1 VAGAPDYTTAVRL
14 TLLGTGTPIP
24 DIERRGPASLVQV
37 GDERILID
45 TGAGVLHRLLE
56 AGLPPGRMPDGTRH
70 LDRILITHLHSDHIT
85 GLADLLWAGWI
96 MDWWPEP
103 PSIVGPPGTAQFV
116 EGLEAAFG
124 YDLQVR
130 RALDRRN
137 NPWRTPAITE
147 VDDGSTVEGG
157 AARIRAF
164 RVDHH
169 PVDQAFGFRIDGE
182 GGSIGFSGDTRALES
197 LAERCAGVDVLVHEV
212 YSGGSA
218 GETPGD
224 GSSARRRRGVAAYHT
239 SSYEVGRIAELAGT
253 PHLVLN
259 HMLLWGASPEEVA
272 TDAKL
277 GYGGTVTAGRDL
289 LQIDLE
295 RARGEG
301 RR

>member
-1 VAGAPDYTTAVRL
+1 V
-14 TLLGTGTPIP
+14 
-24 DIERRGPASLVQV
+24 EV

-45 TGAGVLHRLLE
+45 VGAGVLHRLLE

-103 PSIVGPPGTAQFV
+103 PAIIGPPGTARFV
-116 EGLEAAFG
+116 AGLEAAYG

-137 NPWRTPAITE
+137 NPWQTPPITE
-147 VDDGSTVEGG
+147 VEDGWSVESG
-157 AARIRAF
+157 AAKMTAF

-169 PVDQAFGFRIDGE
+169 PVDQAFGYRIDGE
-182 GGSIGFSGDTRALES
+182 EASVGFSGDTRALES
-197 LAERCAGVDVLVHEV
+197 LAEACADVDVLVHEV
-212 YSGGSA
+212 YSGRAA
-218 GETPGD
+218 GEDPG
-224 GSSARRRRGVAAYHT
+224 SLASARRRRGVAAYHT
-239 SSYEVGRIAELAGT
+239 SSHEVGRIAQLAGT

-259 HMLLWGASPEEVA
+259 HMLLWGHSPEEVE
-272 TDAKL
+272 TDATR
-277 GYGGTVTAGRDL
+277 GFQGRATSGSDL
-289 LQIDLE
+289 DSFDVV
-295 RARGEG
+295 RARGGG

>member
-1 VAGAPDYTTAVRL
+1 MRL

-24 DIERRGPASLVQV
+24 DVERRGPASLVQA
-37 GDERILID
+37 GDERILVD
-45 TGAGVLHRLLE
+45 AGAGVLHRLLE
-56 AGLPPGRMPDGTRH
+56 AGLPPGRMGDGTRH

-103 PSIVGPPGTAQFV
+103 PSIIGPAGTAQLLC
-116 EGLEAAFG
+116 GLEAAFG

-137 NPWRTPAITE
+137 NPWSTPAITE
-147 VDDGSTVEGG
+147 VEDGWSAETG
-157 AARIRAF
+157 AARITAF

-197 LAERCAGVDVLVHEV
+197 LAEACAGVDVLVHEV
-212 YSGGSA
+212 YSGRAA
-218 GETPGD
+218 GESPAD
-224 GSSARRRRGVAAYHT
+224 GSSPRRRRGVAAYHT
-239 SSYEVGRIAELAGT
+239 SSFEVGRIAGLAGA
-253 PHLVLN
+253 PRLVLN
-259 HMLLWGASPEEVA
+259 HMLLWGARPEEVA
-272 TDAKL
+272 DDAAR
-277 GYGGTVTAGRDL
+277 GFGGTVTAGHDL
-289 LQIDLE
+289 LELDVR